1 MKYFTIE
8 ELCQSET
15 ADKLKID
22 NTPSEEIKKNLE
34 ILGDCLLDPLREAW
48 GSPIIINSGYRC
60 PILNKAVGG
69 SKTSSHMSGWS
80 VDMRPKN
87 GKMEEFKKFVIDFIK
102 TKDAEVNIP
111 KKLDKFNNFLKP
123 ALIIATSLEVV
134 ALNVFSSQAPQSFAY
149 G

>member
-15 ADKLKID
+15 AEKYKID
-22 NTPSEEIKKNLE
+22 NTPSEEIIEHLTLL
-34 ILGDCLLDPLREAW
+34 IDCLLDPLREAW
-48 GSPIIINSGYRC
+48 GSAIIINSGYRC

-87 GKMEEFKKFVIDFIK
+87 GKMDEFKRFVVYFIK
-102 TKDAEVNIP
+102 TRFWDQCILEKSGDVEWIH
-111 KKLDKFNNFLKP
+111 LSLYNNSGKQRKM
-123 ALIIATSLEVV
+123 I
-134 ALNVFSSQAPQSFAY
+134 FSIEQ
-149 G
+149 

>member
-22 NTPSEEIKKNLE
+22 NTPSEEIIEHLT
-34 ILGDCLLDPLREAW
+34 LLTDCLLDPLREAW
-48 GSPIIINSGYRC
+48 GSAIIINSGYRC

-87 GKMEEFKKFVIDFIK
+87 GKMEEFKRFVVDFIK
-102 TKDAEVNIP
+102 TRFWDQCILEKSGDVEWVH
-111 KKLDKFNNFLKP
+111 LSLYNNSGKQRKM
-123 ALIIATSLEVV
+123 I
-134 ALNVFSSQAPQSFAY
+134 FSIEQ
-149 G
+149 

>member
-15 ADKLKID
+15 AEKYKID

-34 ILGDCLLDPLREAW
+34 TLVDCLLDPLREAW

-60 PILNKAVGG
+60 PVLNKAVGG

-87 GKMEEFKKFVIDFIK
+87 GKMEEFKKFVVQFIK
-102 TKDAEVNIP
+102 TRFWDQCILEKSGDVEWVH
-111 KKLDKFNNFLKP
+111 LSLYNNSGKQRKM
-123 ALIIATSLEVV
+123 I
-134 ALNVFSSQAPQSFAY
+134 FSIEED
-149 G
+149 